1 MNQPI
6 GIPSG
11 WEEIAAWNLANND
24 PWDVAR
30 YTSNQITRNKVVKPI
45 WWNEPHDWRVEE

>member
-11 WEEIAAWNLANND
+11 WEEIIAYYAVFGVSN
-24 PWDVAR
+24 R
-30 YTSNQITRNKVVKPI
+30 YRNVVMRDTNAS
-45 WWNEPHDWRVEE
+45 WE